1 MPSGIHRTVFL
12 QWTHVTRADPLPML
26 MYPSCAKPKVGRLV
40 HPPVAVKACLDHP
53 PGEGDRG
60 SARAML
66 AAARQQDPCSA
77 PKGERPTKP
86 QLLVVKIVAAS
97 FSLWSFVDYRAYNV
111 CSDGFKIVYS
121 PMH

>member
-1 MPSGIHRTVFL
+1 
-12 QWTHVTRADPLPML
+12 ML
-26 MYPSCAKPKVGRLV
+26 MYPSCAKPKVGHLV

-77 PKGERPTKP
+77 PKGERLAKP
-86 QLLVVKIVAAS
+86 LPPPLIYEIASSGYSRRGGFQALELCSLPCLQRLLRR
-97 FSLWSFVDYRAYNV
+97 LRDRAQPYALMP
-111 CSDGFKIVYS
+111 C
-121 PMH
+121 